1 MRVLQWM
8 IKQGGYE
15 MIHIQREKESRQGIA
30 AKGIIRLR
38 RKDLN
43 QAVSS
48 ISGLW
53 DMKYEPSNGML
64 NDIHRRLLDGRK
76 GFEKAVTKT
85 MDAVIRMSAMDLIL
99 KTNAETLDAV
109 NGSIVEAAGSISQSA
124 ASTADIAS
132 QVARAHENLTAAII
146 SVSDESAKIMEEIH
160 DCEMHLDSV
169 NGLSAD
175 AISNA
180 KEMKTDIQ
188 GLLDMAGHMGEA
200 ISAIRAISAQ
210 TNLLALNASIEAARA
225 GEAGKGFAVVAEA
238 IRKLADETKTLTER
252 MGAFLE
258 NVTDASEK
266 SAVSV
271 ETTVT
276 ELEQMSQDIKN
287 IWNVTGNSRT
297 GMVHI
302 SDSVSSLAAV
312 SEQISSSMNELDN
325 HSRHVSEQCCDMESY
340 AGSLAAAAQSVA
352 GLAEPAGI
360 IEKQLAE
367 SAGIMGK
374 MSQDAFYML
383 DNQILLQCIESAAD
397 AHHSWL
403 ETLKEIA
410 CSGQPKPLQTDCAKC
425 GFGHFYDTFQPVH
438 PKVADIWNGL
448 EEKHKTFHAYGAE
461 MIDAIRGGRTDGLE
475 QIYRKAEECSKDL
488 NRDFKRLIQAIE
500 LLSKEHIRVF
510 EPA

>member
-1 MRVLQWM
+1 
-8 IKQGGYE
+8 
-15 MIHIQREKESRQGIA
+15 
-30 AKGIIRLR
+30 
-38 RKDLN
+38 
-43 QAVSS
+43 
-48 ISGLW
+48 
-53 DMKYEPSNGML
+53 
-64 NDIHRRLLDGRK
+64 
-76 GFEKAVTKT
+76 
-85 MDAVIRMSAMDLIL
+85 
-99 KTNAETLDAV
+99 
-109 NGSIVEAAGSISQSA
+109 
-124 ASTADIAS
+124 
-132 QVARAHENLTAAII
+132 
-146 SVSDESAKIMEEIH
+146 
-160 DCEMHLDSV
+160 
-169 NGLSAD
+169 
-175 AISNA
+175 
-180 KEMKTDIQ
+180 
-188 GLLDMAGHMGEA
+188 
-200 ISAIRAISAQ
+200 
-210 TNLLALNASIEAARA
+210 
-225 GEAGKGFAVVAEA
+225 
-238 IRKLADETKTLTER
+238 
-252 MGAFLE
+252 
-258 NVTDASEK
+258 
-266 SAVSV
+266 
-271 ETTVT
+271 
-276 ELEQMSQDIKN
+276 
-287 IWNVTGNSRT
+287 
-297 GMVHI
+297 
-302 SDSVSSLAAV
+302 
-312 SEQISSSMNELDN
+312 MNELDN
-325 HSRHVSEQCCDMESY
+325 HSRHVSEQCCDMEGY

-488 NRDFKRLIQAIE
+488 NRDFERLIQAIE